1 MALVQ
6 EFESSGN
13 WLFKRRSWLPVI
25 LLIAGVYVLYIT
37 NRQAIIFNST
47 WELIF
52 LGVSLAGEAVR
63 VYTVGF
69 APRNTSGRNTSAG
82 QIADELNTTGI
93 YSQVRHPLYVGNF
106 LMWLGPV
113 LFIRTPVFILIFI
126 MFYWLYYERI
136 MFAEEQFLRRKFGEI
151 YDRYSETVK
160 SVIPRFS
167 GFKKPALTFSVK
179 SVLGREYNSFVNIFI
194 IFLLLDLLRNYFL
207 SERIWVTPMWMYICI
222 PAGLIWVVLRILHKK
237 TTLIS
242 VSGR

>member
-1 MALVQ
+1 
-6 EFESSGN
+6 
-13 WLFKRRSWLPVI
+13 
-25 LLIAGVYVLYIT
+25 
-37 NRQAIIFNST
+37 
-47 WELIF
+47 
-52 LGVSLAGEAVR
+52 
-63 VYTVGF
+63 
-69 APRNTSGRNTSAG
+69 
-82 QIADELNTTGI
+82 
-93 YSQVRHPLYVGNF
+93 
-106 LMWLGPV
+106 MWLGPV
-113 LFIRTPVFILIFI
+113 LFIRTPVFVLIFI

-167 GFKKPALTFSVK
+167 GFQKPALTFSVK